1 MKEEKMSEV
10 RRPLEGIKVVELAT
24 FIAAP
29 CTARFL
35 ADLGADVIK
44 VEAPMGDPLRYTAA
58 NEGRP
63 LDQKENTSYDLENAG
78 KRCIA
83 LNIKSPEGRE
93 VLEKLIADAD
103 VFITNNRQPSL
114 IKNKLDYDTLHA
126 KYPSLVYGFISGYG
140 EKGPDKDLPGFDFTA
155 FYARGGILGPLRDK
169 TSTPML
175 TVQGFGD
182 HQVAMNL
189 AAGILASLFKA
200 KMTGE
205 GDQVVVSLFHSAV
218 WDVSLMLQSSQYGAD
233 SCKFPMERWEN
244 GNPLTMVYKTKD
256 EQWLQIAMP
265 QYDRHYPVF
274 MQAAGH
280 PEMIDDP
287 KFYPQKN
294 LYPNR
299 KEFSEWISALFLTKD
314 CDEWCKLLDAAD
326 IPYAVAQNWDT
337 LLVDKQAWA
346 SDIFYEM
353 QYSNGNKRTLVRPPV
368 MFKENG
374 LPEYNRGPY
383 LAEHTEE
390 ILGQYGY
397 TDEEIS
403 KMLADGAVKSMDPA
417 LRD

>member
-1 MKEEKMSEV
+1 
-10 RRPLEGIKVVELAT
+10 
-24 FIAAP
+24 
-29 CTARFL
+29 
-35 ADLGADVIK
+35 
-44 VEAPMGDPLRYTAA
+44 
-58 NEGRP
+58 
-63 LDQKENTSYDLENAG
+63 
-78 KRCIA
+78 
-83 LNIKSPEGRE
+83 
-93 VLEKLIADAD
+93 
-103 VFITNNRQPSL
+103 
-114 IKNKLDYDTLHA
+114 
-126 KYPSLVYGFISGYG
+126 
-140 EKGPDKDLPGFDFTA
+140 
-155 FYARGGILGPLRDK
+155 
-169 TSTPML
+169 
-175 TVQGFGD
+175 
-182 HQVAMNL
+182 
-189 AAGILASLFKA
+189 
-200 KMTGE
+200 
-205 GDQVVVSLFHSAV
+205 
-218 WDVSLMLQSSQYGAD
+218 
-233 SCKFPMERWEN
+233 
-244 GNPLTMVYKTKD
+244 
-256 EQWLQIAMP
+256 
-265 QYDRHYPVF
+265 
-274 MQAAGH
+274 AGH

-337 LLVDKQAWA
+337 LLVDEQAWA

>member
-280 PEMIDDP
+280 PEMVDNP

-337 LLVDKQAWA
+337 LLVDEQAWA

>member
-1 MKEEKMSEV
+1 MSEV
-10 RRPLEGIKVVELAT
+10 RKPLEGIKVVELAT

-287 KFYPQKN
+287 KFFPQKN

-314 CDEWCKLLDAAD
+314 CAEWCKLLDAAD

>member
-1 MKEEKMSEV
+1 MSEV

-155 FYARGGILGPLRDK
+155 FY
-169 TSTPML
+169 
-175 TVQGFGD
+175 
-182 HQVAMNL
+182 
-189 AAGILASLFKA
+189 SLFKA

-287 KFYPQKN
+287 KFFPQKN

-337 LLVDKQAWA
+337 LLVDEQAWA

>member
-1 MKEEKMSEV
+1 MSEV

-233 SCKFPMERWEN
+233 SCKLPMERWEN

-280 PEMIDDP
+280 PEMIDNP
-287 KFYPQKN
+287 KFFPQKN

-346 SDIFYEM
+346 SDIFYEI
-353 QYSNGNKRTLVRPPV
+353 SVRW
-368 MFKENG
+368 
-374 LPEYNRGPY
+374 
-383 LAEHTEE
+383 
-390 ILGQYGY
+390 
-397 TDEEIS
+397 
-403 KMLADGAVKSMDPA
+403 
-417 LRD
+417 

>member
-1 MKEEKMSEV
+1 MSEV

-280 PEMIDDP
+280 PEMIDNP
-287 KFYPQKN
+287 KFFPQKN

-299 KEFSEWISALFLTKD
+299 KEFSDWISALFLTKD
-314 CDEWCKLLDAAD
+314 CAEWCKLLDAAD

>member
-1 MKEEKMSEV
+1 MSEV

-280 PEMIDDP
+280 PEMLDNP
-287 KFYPQKN
+287 KFFPQKN

-314 CDEWCKLLDAAD
+314 CAEWCKLLDAAD

>member
-1 MKEEKMSEV
+1 MSEV

-280 PEMIDDP
+280 SEMVDNP

>member
-1 MKEEKMSEV
+1 MSEV
-10 RRPLEGIKVVELAT
+10 RKPLEGIKVVELAT

-126 KYPSLVYGFISGYG
+126 KYPALVYGFISGYG

-280 PEMIDDP
+280 PEMIDNP
-287 KFYPQKN
+287 KFFPQKN

-337 LLVDKQAWA
+337 LLKDEQAWA

-397 TDEEIS
+397 TDEEIA

>member
-1 MKEEKMSEV
+1 MSEV

-126 KYPSLVYGFISGYG
+126 KYPALVYGFISGYG

-337 LLVDKQAWA
+337 LLKDEQAWA

-397 TDEEIS
+397 TDEEIA

>member
-1 MKEEKMSEV
+1 MSEV
-10 RRPLEGIKVVELAT
+10 KRPLEGVKVVELAT

-189 AAGILASLFKA
+189 AAGVLAALFKA

-274 MQAAGH
+274 MKAAGQ
-280 PEMIDDP
+280 PEMIDNP
-287 KFYPQKN
+287 KFFPQKN

-314 CDEWCKLLDAAD
+314 CAEWCKLLDAAD

-337 LLVDKQAWA
+337 LLEDKQAWA

-353 QYSNGNKRTLVRPPV
+353 EYSNGNKRTLVRPPV

-374 LPEYNRGPY
+374 LPDYNRGPY
-383 LAEHTEE
+383 LA
-390 ILGQYGY
+390 
-397 TDEEIS
+397 
-403 KMLADGAVKSMDPA
+403 
-417 LRD
+417 

>member
-1 MKEEKMSEV
+1 MSEV
-10 RRPLEGIKVVELAT
+10 RLPLEGVKVVELAT

-44 VEAPMGDPLRYTAA
+44 VEAPKGDPLRYTAV

-78 KRCIA
+78 KRCIS
-83 LNIKSPEGRE
+83 LNTKSEEGRE
-93 VLEKLIADAD
+93 ALEKLIADAD
-103 VFITNNRQPSL
+103 VFICNWRQGPL
-114 IKNKLDYDTLHA
+114 KRAGLDWETLHA
-126 KYPSLVYGFISGYG
+126 KYPALVFGYVSGYG
-140 EKGPDKDLPGFDFTA
+140 EVGPDKDLPGFDFTA

-169 TSTPML
+169 KSLPML

-189 AAGILASLFKA
+189 AAGVLAALYRA
-200 KMTGE
+200 KTTGE

-218 WDVSLMLQSSQYGAD
+218 WDVSLMLQASQYGSD

-244 GNPLTMVYKTKD
+244 GNPLTLAYQTSD
-256 EQWLQIAMP
+256 DQWLQIAMP
-265 QYDRHYPVF
+265 QYDRHYPVL
-274 MQAAGH
+274 MNAMGH
-280 PEMIDDP
+280 PEMAENP

-294 LYPNR
+294 LVPNR
-299 KEFSEWISALFLTKD
+299 KEFSEWITNEFRGKT
-314 CDEWCKLLDAAD
+314 CDEWCKILDAAD
-326 IPYAVAQNWDT
+326 LPYAVAQNWDT
-337 LLVDKQAWA
+337 LLEDKQAWA

-353 QYSNGNKRTLVRPPV
+353 QYSNGNKCTLVRPPV
-368 MFKENG
+368 MFKEMG

-383 LAEHTEE
+383 LGEQTES
-390 ILGQYGY
+390 ILKEYGY
-397 TDEEIS
+397 SDEEVA
-403 KMLADGAVKSMDPA
+403 KLLEEGAAIPMDPA

>member
-1 MKEEKMSEV
+1 
-10 RRPLEGIKVVELAT
+10 
-24 FIAAP
+24 
-29 CTARFL
+29 
-35 ADLGADVIK
+35 
-44 VEAPMGDPLRYTAA
+44 MGDPLRYTAA

-126 KYPSLVYGFISGYG
+126 KYPALVYGFISGYG

-280 PEMIDDP
+280 PEMIDNP

-314 CDEWCKLLDAAD
+314 CAEWCKLLDAAD

-337 LLVDKQAWA
+337 LLVDEQAWA

>member
-1 MKEEKMSEV
+1 MSEV
-10 RRPLEGIKVVELAT
+10 KRPIEGVKVVELAT

-189 AAGILASLFKA
+189 AAGVLAALFKA

-274 MQAAGH
+274 MKAAGQ
-280 PEMIDDP
+280 PEMIDNP
-287 KFYPQKN
+287 KFFPQKN

-314 CDEWCKLLDAAD
+314 CAEWCKLLDAAD

-337 LLVDKQAWA
+337 LLEDKQAWA

-353 QYSNGNKRTLVRPPV
+353 EYSNGNKRTLVRPPV

-374 LPEYNRGPY
+374 LPDYNRGPY

-403 KMLADGAVKSMDPA
+403 RMLADGAVTSMDPA

>member
-1 MKEEKMSEV
+1 MSEV
-10 RRPLEGIKVVELAT
+10 RKPLEGIKVVELAT

-126 KYPSLVYGFISGYG
+126 KYPALVYGFISGYG

-299 KEFSEWISALFLTKD
+299 KEFSDWISALFLTKD

-337 LLVDKQAWA
+337 LLKDEQAWA

-397 TDEEIS
+397 TDEEIA

>member
-1 MKEEKMSEV
+1 MSEV

-126 KYPSLVYGFISGYG
+126 KYPALVYGFISGYG

-299 KEFSEWISALFLTKD
+299 KEFSDWISALFLTKD

-337 LLVDKQAWA
+337 LLKDEQAWA

>member
-1 MKEEKMSEV
+1 MSEV
-10 RRPLEGIKVVELAT
+10 RRPLDGVKVVELAT

-63 LDQKENTSYDLENAG
+63 QNQKENTSYDLENAG

-83 LNIKSPEGRE
+83 LNTKTEEGRAA
-93 VLEKLIADAD
+93 LEKLISEADI
-103 VFITNNRQPSL
+103 FICNWRQGPL
-114 IKNKLDYDTLHA
+114 HRAGLDWETLHA
-126 KYPSLVYGFISGYG
+126 KYPKLVFGYISGYG
-140 EKGPDKDLPGFDFTA
+140 EVGPDKDLPGFDFTA

-169 TSTPML
+169 NSSPML

-189 AAGILASLFKA
+189 AAGVLAALYRAKA
-200 KMTGE
+200 TGE
-205 GDQVVVSLFHSAV
+205 GDQVIVSLFHSAV
-218 WDVSLMLQSSQYGAD
+218 WDVSLMVQASQYGSD

-256 EQWLQIAMP
+256 NQWLQIAMP
-265 QYDRHYPVF
+265 QYDRHFPVL
-274 MQAAGH
+274 MNAMGH
-280 PEMIDDP
+280 PEMAENP

-299 KEFSEWISALFLTKD
+299 KEFSDWINAEFESKT
-314 CDEWCKLLDAAD
+314 CDEWCKILSDAD
-326 IPYAVAQNWDT
+326 LPHAVAQNWDT

-353 QYSNGNKRTLVRPPV
+353 EYSNGNKRTLVRPPV
-368 MFKENG
+368 MFKEMG

-383 LAEHTEE
+383 LGEQTES
-390 ILGQYGY
+390 ILKEYGY
-397 TDEEIS
+397 SDEEVDR
-403 KMLADGAVKSMDPA
+403 MLADGAAVPMDPA

>member
-114 IKNKLDYDTLHA
+114 IKNELDYDTLHA

-280 PEMIDDP
+280 PEMIDNP
-287 KFYPQKN
+287 KFFPQKN

-314 CDEWCKLLDAAD
+314 CAEWCKLLDAAD

-368 MFKENG
+368 MFRENG

>member
-1 MKEEKMSEV
+1 MSEV

-114 IKNKLDYDTLHA
+114 IKNRLDYDTLHA
-126 KYPSLVYGFISGYG
+126 KYPALVYGFISGYG

-280 PEMIDDP
+280 PEMIDNP
-287 KFYPQKN
+287 KFFPQKN

-314 CDEWCKLLDAAD
+314 CAEWCKLLDAAD

-417 LRD
+417 LKD

>member
-1 MKEEKMSEV
+1 MSEV

-44 VEAPMGDPLRYTAA
+44 VEAPVGDPLRYTAA

-189 AAGILASLFKA
+189 AAGVLAALFKA

-244 GNPLTMVYKTKD
+244 GNPLTMVYKTRD

-280 PEMIDDP
+280 PEMIDNP

-299 KEFSEWISALFLTKD
+299 KEFSDWISALFLTKD

-326 IPYAVAQNWDT
+326 IPYAVAQNWDS

-397 TDEEIS
+397 TDEEIA
-403 KMLADGAVKSMDPA
+403 KMLTDGAVKSMDPA

>member
-1 MKEEKMSEV
+1 MSEK
-10 RRPLEGIKVVELAT
+10 RLPLEGVRVVELAT

-44 VEAPMGDPLRYTAA
+44 VEAPKGDPLRYTAA

-83 LNIKSPEGRE
+83 LNTKSPEGRE
-93 VLEKLIADAD
+93 ALEKLIAEAD
-103 VFITNNRQPSL
+103 IFICNWRQDPL
-114 IKNKLDYDTLHA
+114 KRAGLDWDTLHA
-126 KYPSLVYGFISGYG
+126 KYPKLVFGYVSGYG
-140 EKGPDKDLPGFDFTA
+140 EVGPDKDLPGFDFTA
-155 FYARGGILGPLRDK
+155 FYARSGILGPLRDK
-169 TSTPML
+169 KNSPML

-189 AAGILASLFKA
+189 AAGVLAALYKA

-205 GDQVVVSLFHSAV
+205 GDQVIVSLFHSGV
-218 WDVSLMLQSSQYGAD
+218 WDVALMLQSSQYGSE

-244 GNPLTMVYKTKD
+244 GNPLTMAYETKD

-265 QYDRHYPVF
+265 QYDRHFPVL
-274 MQAAGH
+274 MKAMGY
-280 PEMIDDP
+280 PEMAENP
-287 KFYPQKN
+287 KYYPQKN
-294 LYPNR
+294 LFPNR
-299 KEFSEWISALFLTKD
+299 KEFSEWITAEFKTKD
-314 CDEWCKLLDAAD
+314 CAEWCQILSDAD
-326 IPYAVAQNWDT
+326 LPHAVAQNWDT
-337 LLVDKQAWA
+337 LLEDKQAWA

-368 MFKENG
+368 IFKEGG
-374 LPEYNRGPY
+374 LPDYNRGPY
-383 LAEHTEE
+383 LGEQTES
-390 ILGQYGY
+390 ILKEFGY
-397 TDEEIS
+397 SDEEVE
-403 KMLADGAVKSMDPA
+403 KMIADGAAIPMDPA

>member
-1 MKEEKMSEV
+1 MSEV

-280 PEMIDDP
+280 PEMVDNP
-287 KFYPQKN
+287 KFFPQKN

>member
-1 MKEEKMSEV
+1 MSEV

-299 KEFSEWISALFLTKD
+299 KEFSDWISALFLTKD
-314 CDEWCKLLDAAD
+314 CAEWCKLLDAAD

-337 LLVDKQAWA
+337 LLVDEQAWA

>member
-1 MKEEKMSEV
+1 MSEV

-244 GNPLTMVYKTKD
+244 GNPLTMVYNTKD

-280 PEMIDDP
+280 PEMIDNP
-287 KFYPQKN
+287 KFFPQKN

-314 CDEWCKLLDAAD
+314 CAEWCKLLDAAD

>member
-1 MKEEKMSEV
+1 MSEV
-10 RRPLEGIKVVELAT
+10 RKPLEGIKVVELAT

-126 KYPSLVYGFISGYG
+126 KYPALVYGFISGYG

-397 TDEEIS
+397 TDEEIA

>member
-1 MKEEKMSEV
+1 MSEV
-10 RRPLEGIKVVELAT
+10 RRPLEGVKVVELAT

-189 AAGILASLFKA
+189 AAGVLAALFKA

-244 GNPLTMVYKTKD
+244 GNPLTMVYMTKD

-274 MQAAGH
+274 MKAAGQ
-280 PEMIDDP
+280 PKMIDNP
-287 KFYPQKN
+287 KFFPQKN

-314 CDEWCKLLDAAD
+314 CAEWCKLLDAAD

-337 LLVDKQAWA
+337 LLEDKQAWA

-353 QYSNGNKRTLVRPPV
+353 EYSNGNKRTLVRPPV

-374 LPEYNRGPY
+374 LPDYNRGPY

-403 KMLADGAVKSMDPA
+403 RMLADGAVTSMDPA

>member
-1 MKEEKMSEV
+1 MSEV
-10 RRPLEGIKVVELAT
+10 RKPLEGIKVVELAT

-314 CDEWCKLLDAAD
+314 CNEWCKLLDAAD

-337 LLVDKQAWA
+337 LLVDEQAWA

-374 LPEYNRGPY
+374 LPDYNRGPY

>member
-1 MKEEKMSEV
+1 MSEV

-287 KFYPQKN
+287 KFFPQKN

>member
-1 MKEEKMSEV
+1 MSEV
-10 RRPLEGIKVVELAT
+10 RKPLEGIKVVELAT

-126 KYPSLVYGFISGYG
+126 KYPALVYGFISGYG

-280 PEMIDDP
+280 PEMIDNP
-287 KFYPQKN
+287 KFFPQKN

-299 KEFSEWISALFLTKD
+299 KEFSDWISALFLTKD
-314 CDEWCKLLDAAD
+314 CAEWCKLLDAAD

-337 LLVDKQAWA
+337 LLKDEQAWA

-397 TDEEIS
+397 TDEEIA

>member
-1 MKEEKMSEV
+1 MSEV

-280 PEMIDDP
+280 PEMVDNP

-337 LLVDKQAWA
+337 LLVDEQAWA